1 MTTISEP
8 LPRKDRLC
16 VVCENP
22 IPSTASKYAPA
33 DGFCKSRCA
42 REYFGTSLT
51 VDVEGIES
59 ELAKRRRMPV

>member
-8 LPRKDRLC
+8 LPRKDRMC
-16 VVCENP
+16 VVCGNP
-22 IPSTASKYAPA
+22 IPPTASRYAPSDA
-33 DGFCKSRCA
+33 FDKSRCA

-59 ELAKRRRMPV
+59 ELAKRKRMPV